1 MVTRITQLPTLR
13 IDPAQK
19 VVFDYKG
26 KDYAGFKG
34 DTIATAL
41 YHNGVKIFG
50 RSLKYHRPRGL
61 YSLDGEC
68 SNTCMEVDGIP
79 NVRTENTLLK
89 QGMKV
94 KEQNVK
100 GSAENDMMGFI
111 DKLDFMMPAGFYYR
125 TMHKPAVLWPVAM
138 KQIRKAAGI
147 GTISPDFEMPGR
159 FEQIFPSADVVV
171 IGGGPAGMNAALAAA
186 DKGLRVVIMESRP
199 WLGGFFDY
207 RTVDYRDSEYKKNK
221 QLYIRAKEL
230 ASKVESHSGI
240 RVFKHASVVGTYTNN
255 LVTGF
260 QIGGEKDN
268 FTERYI
274 EIRAKS
280 VVVAA
285 GCIERPLLFEN
296 NERPGVMQVGCVHRL
311 ARTYGIIAGERAVFS
326 VGHDLGL
333 EAAIDLFDLGMKI
346 LCVADVREDGQNPY
360 LMIELAKRNILLL
373 KGWVVSEAHGSK
385 RVKGVTMTTLDGTIS
400 RDFECDLVAASAG
413 FTPINGHLTLA
424 HAKLRYDSHTN
435 FFVADTM
442 PERTYSAG
450 RMLGLE
456 DSLSIEVSGML
467 AGLKAALECKKFY
480 DAGICKTSDGVAN
493 SQESINQLSS
503 EIDTVTAKLKELPG
517 TARGSKFV
525 NAPVKG
531 RKSFICFDEDTTIK
545 NIKQAVEMGF
555 DVPELIKRFTSA
567 GTGPGQGGIPGHNL
581 PLYVA
586 KYTAAKNSSSGS
598 HPKPTN
604 VRPPLVPT
612 FISTYAG
619 RKHIMM
625 KRTPMDQ
632 MQRADG
638 GVFRKIGVW
647 ERARYFSNDFSCK
660 KEIENVRNNV
670 GMLDGS
676 TLGKFRIHGPDAL
689 KALQRVYVSDMSK
702 VKAGRIKYSAMCNDD
717 GCVIDD
723 GVVIKLGENDY
734 YFTTSTARAG
744 STIEWIR
751 YHTRFDGW
759 DFYLV
764 NLTDSMGVINL
775 SGPNARKVL
784 QKVISQDNDASIQDV
799 SNEAFPFSGYREFM
813 IKNTIPV
820 KAMRLGFVGELSY
833 ELHVPSSYMVSL
845 WNMVKEAGK
854 EFNIQNFGVE
864 AQNVLRMEKCHI
876 ILGQESEQR
885 TNLLDLGLGFLWDRT
900 KKDAK
905 TIGAAA
911 LRHAENDPTRFR
923 LVGFKMEDNGRA
935 PNDGALI
942 VDDKVRGYV
951 CTARDSFTLNEAV
964 GMALVES
971 HLAEIGTRLAIFEDE
986 CKGELIYGK
995 VVPMPFYDPDGRRM
1009 KS

>member
-1 MVTRITQLPTLR
+1 MMTRINQLPTLR
-13 IDPAQK
+13 VDPTKK

-26 KDYAGFKG
+26 KDYVGAHG
-34 DTIATAL
+34 DTVATAL
-41 YHNGVKIFG
+41 YYNDVRIFG

-68 SNTCMEVDGIP
+68 SNTCMEIDGIP
-79 NVRTENTLLK
+79 NVRTENTLVK

-111 DKLDFMMPAGFYYR
+111 DKLDFMMPAGFYYK
-125 TMHKPAVLWPVAM
+125 TMHKPASIWPVAM
-138 KQIRKAAGI
+138 KQIRKAAGL
-147 GTISPDFEMPGR
+147 GVLSPDFEMPGK
-159 FEQIFPSADVVV
+159 FDQIFPSADVVV
-171 IGGGPAGMNAALAAA
+171 IGGGPAGMSAALASA
-186 DKGLRVVIMESRP
+186 DKGLRVIIMESRP

-207 RTVDYRDSEYKKNK
+207 RTFDYRDENYKNNK
-221 QLYIRAKEL
+221 QLYSRAREL
-230 ASKVESHSGI
+230 ASKVESHANI
-240 RVFKHASVVGTYTNN
+240 RVFTHTSVVGTYTNN

-260 QIGGEKDN
+260 QIGKDN
-268 FTERYI
+268 DKFTERYI
-274 EIRAKS
+274 EIRANA
-280 VVVAA
+280 VVVAT
-285 GCIERPLLFEN
+285 GCIERPLIFEN

-311 ARTYGIIAGERAVFS
+311 ARTYGILAGERAVFS

-346 LCVADVREDGQNPY
+346 LCVADVREDGQNPH
-360 LMIELAKRNILLL
+360 LMIELAKRNIPYL
-373 KGWVVSEAHGSK
+373 KGWVAAEAKGGK
-385 RVKGVTMTTLDGTIS
+385 RVKGVVMTTLDGTIS
-400 RDFECDLVAASAG
+400 RDFDCDLIVASAG
-413 FTPINGHLTLA
+413 FTPLNGPLTLA

-435 FFVADTM
+435 FFVADKM
-442 PERTYSAG
+442 PEKTHAAG

-456 DSLSIEVSGML
+456 DSLSIEASGVI
-467 AGLKAALECKKFY
+467 AGLKAALDCKLMKESY
-480 DAGICKTSDGVAN
+480 GNSDVDALK
-493 SQESINQLSS
+493 S
-503 EIDTVTAKLKELPG
+503 EIDATVAKQKELPG
-517 TARGSKFV
+517 PARGSKFV
-525 NAPVKG
+525 TAPVKG

-545 NIKQAVEMGF
+545 NIRQAIEMGF

-586 KYTAAKNSSSGS
+586 KYLAASGAP
-598 HPKPTN
+598 PKPTT
-604 VRPPLVPT
+604 VRAPLVPT
-612 FISTYAG
+612 LIATYAG
-619 RKHIMM
+619 SKHIMM
-625 KRTPMDQ
+625 KRTPMDD

-647 ERARYFSNDFSCK
+647 ERARYFSDDFSCK

-689 KALQRVYVSDMSK
+689 KVLQRVYVSDMSK
-702 VKAGRIKYSAMCNDD
+702 VKLGRVKYSAMCNDD

-723 GVVIKLGENDY
+723 GVVIKLAENDY

-744 STIEWIR
+744 ATIEWLR

-759 DFYLV
+759 DFYVV

-784 QKVISQDNDASIQDV
+784 QKITSEDV
-799 SNEAFPFSGYREFM
+799 SNSAFAFSGYKEFM
-813 IKNTIPV
+813 VKDTIPV

-833 ELHVPSSYMVSL
+833 EFHVPSSYMVSL
-845 WNMVKEAGK
+845 WNMLKDAGK

-905 TIGAAA
+905 TVGAVA
-911 LRHAENDPTRFR
+911 LRQAENDPTRFR
-923 LVGFKMEDNGRA
+923 LVGFEMENNGRA
-935 PNDGALI
+935 ARDGALI

-951 CTARDSFTLNEAV
+951 CTARDSFTLNKAV

-971 HLAEIGTRLAIFEDE
+971 HLAKVGTRLEIFEDE
-986 CKGELIYGK
+986 CGGERIYGT
-995 VVPMPFYDPDGRRM
+995 VVPMPFYDPDGTRM